1 MANNSKEVSEMRRL
15 IPLWIIL
22 SILLCLFGPIGC
34 KVNEPQKEVATS
46 RVEEQEQQVNIE
58 LYIKETIQLGKR
70 EPRQGVYLGVYE
82 GEGSHQKGPKSLED
96 LLGYHQVF
104 EVMSYNLS
112 SGLPEHAILRCIA
125 ENKIPYIK
133 IAFDQQGDL
142 GTLYR
147 MITELKTS
155 YSLPVFVELFPV
167 HQGVS
172 NSLLYKQTYRR
183 GYDLLKKYLEDVVV
197 VWSMDDGCIYDMPLY
212 YPGDD
217 VVDWAGLN
225 IFIPRYRQGASYVFN
240 RWADLDFWY
249 KSFQKTKP
257 MIISS
262 LGISQ
267 YSRIDHTYDL
277 RSVKNYLNKFYKDL
291 PLSYPR
297 IKGILYIDV
306 DMAQFKEQGMDDYRL
321 STQEELI
328 KHLRSLLK
336 GPLFLQRIEEQVE
349 GLRQGQYMK
358 YSMTA
363 KELGQ
368 ELYLSKKVVTTFFK
382 EVSLGKCEVKLDLEG
397 NKYYRLADIKAQTD
411 LYYESKDQE

>member
-22 SILLCLFGPIGC
+22 SILLSFWGPIGC
-34 KVNEPQKEVATS
+34 KANEPPNEVATS
-46 RVEEQEQQVNIE
+46 QVEEQEQQVNIE
-58 LYIKETIQLGKR
+58 LYIKENIQLGKR
-70 EPRQGVYLGVYE
+70 EPRQGVYLGIYE
-82 GEGSHQKGPKSLED
+82 GEGSNQKGYKSLED
-96 LLGYHQVF
+96 SLGCHQVF

-112 SGLPEHAILRCIA
+112 SGLPEYAILRCIA

-142 GTLYR
+142 GPLYR
-147 MITELKTS
+147 MITELKAS
-155 YSLPVFVELFPV
+155 YSLPVFVELFPI

-172 NSLLYKQTYRR
+172 DSLLYKQTYRR
-183 GYDLLKKYLEDVVV
+183 GYELLKKYLEDVVV
-197 VWSMDDGCIYDMPLY
+197 VWSIDDGRIYDMPLY

-225 IFIPRYRQGASYVFN
+225 IYIPRYRQGASYVFN

-257 MIISS
+257 MMISS

-267 YSRIDHTYDL
+267 FSRIDHTYDL

-306 DMAQFKEQGMDDYRL
+306 DMAQIKEQGMDDYRL

-382 EVSLGKCEVKLDLEG
+382 ELSLGKCEVKLDLEG